1 MSRHPFLRNLL
12 LARSEWMEERV
23 MRGARRNG
31 YGFVTPAMNR
41 LFAHMGRQPIGLSEL
56 ARRLAVSRQAVHKLA
71 CEAASHG
78 LVEFIE
84 SDKDG
89 RVKLLRF
96 TTQGWAMSA
105 NAAQELQCIEQE
117 LIDMLGEADVAE
129 LRRIL
134 ARDWPRD

>member
-1 MSRHPFLRNLL
+1 M
-12 LARSEWMEERV
+12 
-23 MRGARRNG
+23 
-31 YGFVTPAMNR
+31 
-41 LFAHMGRQPIGLSEL
+41 
-56 ARRLAVSRQAVHKLA
+56 HKLA

-84 SDKDG
+84 SKEDG

-96 TTQGWAMSA
+96 TAKGWAMSA

-117 LIDMLGEADVAE
+117 LIDALGERDVAE

-134 ARDWPRD
+134 DRDWPRE